1 MKGANVTNEKD
12 NKKDADINDGFDD
25 GRETLHNG
33 ERWRL
38 NDEKMPGDLFF

>member
-1 MKGANVTNEKD
+1 MKGAIVKNEKD

-25 GRETLHNG
+25 GRETLQYG
-33 ERWRL
+33 ETRRL